1 MEVSEEFRR
10 RQVEEERKRKRT
22 TPRTPKLMRKLTQK
36 ELLAEAKVTEIKNLA
51 SLEAFTRLRSATA
64 GTYMFAMI
72 PVISCQP
79 NYKL

>member
-51 SLEAFTRLRSATA
+51 TA